1 MSITA
6 HINQMVNADN
16 QLEGGDGLFI
26 DLKYMGDQACATSA
40 IQYEIDEDGEES
52 EEILSA
58 HDALQDWKQP
68 ISNGHGIDGVL
79 AVLCPDQIW
88 RKLVW
93 FNEDGHGQA
102 FLKD

>member
-26 DLKYMGDQACATSA
+26 DLKYVGDQAIATGA
-40 IQYEIDEDGEES
+40 IQYEIDEDGEET
-52 EEILSA
+52 EEVLSVN
-58 HDALQDWKQP
+58 DALQDWKYP

-79 AVLCPDQIW
+79 AVFGADKIW

-93 FNEDGHGQA
+93 FNEDGNGQA

>member
-26 DLKYMGDQACATSA
+26 DLKYVGDQAIATNA
-40 IQYEIDEDGEES
+40 IRYDIDEDGEET
-52 EEILSA
+52 EEVLSVN
-58 HDALQDWKQP
+58 DALQDWKDP
-68 ISNGHGIDGVL
+68 ISNGHGIDEVL
-79 AVLCPDQIW
+79 AVFCSDQIW

>member
-26 DLKYMGDQACATSA
+26 DLKYVGDQAIATGA
-40 IQYEIDEDGEES
+40 IQYEIDEDGEET
-52 EEILSA
+52 EEVLSVN
-58 HDALQDWKQP
+58 DALQDWKYP

-79 AVLCPDQIW
+79 AVFVADKIW

-93 FNEDGHGQA
+93 FNEDGNGQA

>member
-6 HINQMVNADN
+6 HINQMVNEDK

-26 DLKYMGDQACATSA
+26 DLKYVGDQAIATNA
-40 IQYEIDEDGEES
+40 IRYDIDEDGEET
-52 EEILSA
+52 EEVLSVN
-58 HDALQDWKQP
+58 DALQDWKDP

>member
-26 DLKYMGDQACATSA
+26 DVEYHGDQAVATSA
-40 IQYEIDEDGEES
+40 ARYEIDEDGEES
-52 EEILSA
+52 EDILSA
-58 HDALQDWKQP
+58 HDALQDWKHP

-79 AVLCPDQIW
+79 AVFCADQIW